1 MTDIMIISDTMQYI
15 LLYYVC
21 I

>member
-15 LLYYVC
+15 LFYC
-21 I
+21 ICI